1 VADVESGFS
10 RTSDPIGIVGTGAV
24 AQALG
29 RALHAGGAPVA
40 AVSGRSIDAA
50 RRVAA
55 SIAPTVGAV
64 VLSELPGLTTRI
76 IVATSDAAIPTVA
89 ALLAAAGSGRG
100 GVVLHTCGGC
110 PPDVLAALKSAGAA
124 CGVFHPLQTIVTDA
138 DPVSLF
144 RGITCVVAGDRPA
157 VDWGIEL
164 ARRVGATAVSI
175 AADRLP
181 SYHAGAVL
189 ASNAVVAL
197 VDAAVALLQR
207 AGLEPAAAL
216 HALEPLTRAAVD
228 NVFRLGPERALT
240 GPVVRGDVNTVAR
253 HLTALNSAPEHIDA
267 LYRAV
272 SRQLAEIAGRSAID
286 ARTVMALTAA
296 LEAGKPPKQ

>member
-1 VADVESGFS
+1 ML
-10 RTSDPIGIVGTGAV
+10 SDPIGLVGTGAV
-24 AQALG
+24 ARALG

-40 AVSGRSIDAA
+40 AVSGRSPDAA

-55 SIAPTVGAV
+55 SIAPAV
-64 VLSELPGLTTRI
+64 RAVPLPELPGLTSHI
-76 IVATSDAAIPTVA
+76 IVATSDAAIPAVA
-89 ALLAAAGSGRG
+89 AVLAAAGLARG
-100 GVVLHTCGGC
+100 GAVLHTCGGC
-110 PPDVLAALKSAGAA
+110 PPEALAALKSAGAA

-138 DPVSLF
+138 DPVTLF
-144 RGITCVVAGDRPA
+144 RGITCVVAGDRPT
-157 VDWGIEL
+157 VEWGIEL
-164 ARRVGATAVSI
+164 ARCVGATAVSI

-197 VDAAVALLQR
+197 VDAAVALLQG
-207 AGLEPAAAL
+207 AGFGAAAAL

-240 GPVVRGDVNTVAR
+240 GPVARGDVTTVAR
-253 HLTALNSAPEHIDA
+253 HLAALNGAPEHVDA

-272 SRQLAEIAGRSAID
+272 SRHLAEIAGRGAID
-286 ARTVMALTAA
+286 GRTVMALAAA
-296 LEAGKPPKQ
+296 LEARKPPKQ